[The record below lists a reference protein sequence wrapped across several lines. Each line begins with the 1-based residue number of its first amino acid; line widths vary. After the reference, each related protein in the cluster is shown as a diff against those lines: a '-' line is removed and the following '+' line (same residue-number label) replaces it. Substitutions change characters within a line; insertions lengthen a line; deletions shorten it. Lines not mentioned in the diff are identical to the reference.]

1 LLLGKIPL
9 LRVLIPFIL
18 GIIGYH
24 YVAIIQQMPYW
35 LSVLFILIIGVNEF
49 LLSKKY
55 SYRVWQGVN
64 IYLSF
69 FVLGILVSQ
78 ANTNSSNYLKPD
90 EQSYLIKGE
99 IEELPK
105 IMDKSVKVV
114 LSVEAVKRDNQW
126 LNSNDKII
134 LYLPKDSLSK
144 TLLPGDYLCV
154 NPNLNIP
161 ENPKN
166 PHQFNYKNY
175 LQYHLIAGQAF
186 IQSSDWIKIK
196 SKNKRYLSLYA
207 YSQKIRQ
214 KLLNIISK
222 TPLSKEERVIAQALI
237 LGYKN
242 EMQDNVQQ
250 AYSAAGATHVLAVSG
265 LHVGIIY
272 LILQWLFGL
281 FQSNNKIFSILK
293 IIFTLL
299 LIWVYAFITGLSV
312 SVMRAAVMFSVV
324 LLGQLFQR
332 KSHILNSLA
341 ASAFLLL
348 VINPNYLFQLGFQL
362 SYLAVAGIV
371 IFQPFIAELWQPQ
384 YKLLVW
390 LRDLLSVSV
399 AAQIVTV
406 PLTLLYFHQFPV
418 YFLLTNLF
426 IIPAAFVILLIGLIT
441 VATYFIHPVIFQ
453 YSGELLH
460 YVIRITNSVIFGIQK
475 FPNSVIDKI
484 YFTPLMALISYCGML
499 LIIIGFSV
507 RKFFVA
513 LLGVLSIAVLLFLS
527 ALHDISAENQK
538 QFIVYSVPHYS
549 VYNFIDGRDNIVVAD
564 DKFYS
569 KSKNVDFTLKNNWVY
584 LGLKDE
590 KVVPFKK
597 LSVKYQLSNIFR
609 ISNVH
614 VYVKDKFFYFY
625 GEKIAV
631 IDRFVTLP
639 NKLKNKITLDYLILT
654 KNTSV
659 PIDKLLSVFK
669 PKLIIFDSSN
679 SKYKIN
685 QWVKELNKTNIP
697 FYDVMNKGAFIDI
710 IE

>member
-1 LLLGKIPL
+1 MLLGKIPL

-281 FQSNNKIFSILK
+281 FQSNNKCERSMM
-293 IIFTLL
+293 
-299 LIWVYAFITGLSV
+299 ITSQ
-312 SVMRAAVMFSVV
+312 MRSNTIM
-324 LLGQLFQR
+324 
-332 KSHILNSLA
+332 
-341 ASAFLLL
+341 
-348 VINPNYLFQLGFQL
+348 
-362 SYLAVAGIV
+362 
-371 IFQPFIAELWQPQ
+371 LW
-384 YKLLVW
+384 
-390 LRDLLSVSV
+390 
-399 AAQIVTV
+399 
-406 PLTLLYFHQFPV
+406 
-418 YFLLTNLF
+418 
-426 IIPAAFVILLIGLIT
+426 
-441 VATYFIHPVIFQ
+441 
-453 YSGELLH
+453 
-460 YVIRITNSVIFGIQK
+460 
-475 FPNSVIDKI
+475 
-484 YFTPLMALISYCGML
+484 
-499 LIIIGFSV
+499 
-507 RKFFVA
+507 
-513 LLGVLSIAVLLFLS
+513 
-527 ALHDISAENQK
+527 
-538 QFIVYSVPHYS
+538 
-549 VYNFIDGRDNIVVAD
+549 
-564 DKFYS
+564 
-569 KSKNVDFTLKNNWVY
+569 
-584 LGLKDE
+584 
-590 KVVPFKK
+590 
-597 LSVKYQLSNIFR
+597 
-609 ISNVH
+609 
-614 VYVKDKFFYFY
+614 
-625 GEKIAV
+625 
-631 IDRFVTLP
+631 
-639 NKLKNKITLDYLILT
+639 
-654 KNTSV
+654 
-659 PIDKLLSVFK
+659 
-669 PKLIIFDSSN
+669 
-679 SKYKIN
+679 
-685 QWVKELNKTNIP
+685 
-697 FYDVMNKGAFIDI
+697 
-710 IE
+710 